1 MLPIKPKV
9 PLLLAGGLLAAIFL
23 ALAIP
28 ILAELRSGI
37 MVERWQVNQIRL
49 PDPGGA
55 AISRALA
62 GVSGHG
68 GQPEKSSMGGKISGG
83 AIGAFVTASSSR

>member
-1 MLPIKPKV
+1 MAPYKPKV

-23 ALAIP
+23 SLAIP

-49 PDPGGA
+49 PILAELPFPG
-55 AISRALA
+55 R
-62 GVSGHG
+62 
-68 GQPEKSSMGGKISGG
+68 SSE
-83 AIGAFVTASSSR
+83 